1 MRSLIKSPIKLLAFA
16 ATLAAA
22 GPVDFGLA
30 ELHSALAARNLKWRV
45 NTELSLDPPENFRIE
60 PYTAGGA
67 HISGGDLRG
76 LMYGLIEAAEQIRD
90 TGRLKPVHGVPS
102 APYRAIRVFYH
113 SADSEDFWRASF
125 QMLARNRFNRI
136 NLVFTASAPELAPPY
151 TMLRFISQTAADYG
165 IDFALGIWDL
175 AILGPDSHE
184 ALSKLIAACPMI
196 RGIQLR
202 SDGGAGIPSD
212 VLQALR
218 EAGRRVTLDPRG
230 QFSQPSALKAAED
243 AGVALLRSP
252 LPWPPGFEIDPPLDH
267 DRWEPLYHP
276 LFYWLWGRVGYDPKA
291 KLPKGADAG
300 EINAAI
306 QARNQFAIAKVDV
319 ARGDWG
325 FVASVPE
332 AVHNR
337 LVRIPSAKR
346 TPVETA
352 DLLESAAA
360 RLEKSQIP
368 DFRALA
374 IQARD
379 QAGMLREA
387 YQIELTRQS
396 LGENAQGADVP
407 PLPPPLPRPQ
417 FEHRPSA
424 TVPPNQPLDL
434 TLRVVPPKDAR
445 TVRIYYRALSQSAD
459 FKMMEKPAAAAVTFT
474 IPASDIATDGDLL
487 YYFEILNRED
497 GGWFEPDPFGAKPFY
512 VVKVARPEPAA
523 Q

>member
-1 MRSLIKSPIKLLAFA
+1 VRSLIKLPIKLLACA

-30 ELHSALAARNLKWRV
+30 ELHSALSARNLKWKV

-60 PYTAGGA
+60 PYSAGGA

-90 TGRLKPVHGVPS
+90 TGRLKPIHGVPS
-102 APYRAIRVFYH
+102 APQRAIRVFYR
-113 SADSEDFWRASF
+113 SADSEDFWRASL
-125 QMLARNRFNRI
+125 QMLARNRFNRV
-136 NLVFTASAPELAPPY
+136 NLIFTSETPELAPPY

-165 IDFALGIWDL
+165 IDFSLGIWDL
-175 AILGPDSHE
+175 AILGPDSHD

-202 SDGGAGIPSD
+202 SDEGSSIPSD

-230 QFSQPSALKAAED
+230 QFSQPSALKTAKD

-252 LPWPPGFEIDPPLDH
+252 LPWPPGFEVDPPLDHPLDH
-267 DRWEPLYHP
+267 DRWEPARHP
-276 LFYWLWGRVGYDPKA
+276 PFYWLWGRVGYDPKI
-291 KLPKGADAG
+291 KLPKGADAS
-300 EINAAI
+300 EFQAAI
-306 QARNQFAIAKVDV
+306 QARNQLAIAQVDV
-319 ARGDWG
+319 APGDWG
-325 FVASVPE
+325 FVTSVPE

-337 LVRIPSAKR
+337 LERIPSAR
-346 TPVETA
+346 QTPVETA
-352 DLLESAAA
+352 DLLEAAA
-360 RLEKSQIP
+360 SRLVNSRVP
-368 DFRALA
+368 DFRLLA
-374 IQARD
+374 SQARD
-379 QAGMLREA
+379 QARMLSEA

-396 LGENAQGADVP
+396 PGEM
-407 PLPPPLPRPQ
+407 PPPRPSLPRPQ

-424 TVPPNQPLDL
+424 LTPPNQPLDV
-434 TLRVVPPKDAR
+434 TLRVAPPKDAR

-474 IPASDIATDGDLL
+474 IPASDIAKDGDLL

-497 GGWFEPDPFGAKPFY
+497 SGWFEPDPFSAKPFY
-512 VVKVARPEPAA
+512 VVKVAPPEPAA

>member
-1 MRSLIKSPIKLLAFA
+1 VRSLIKSPIKLLAFA
-16 ATLAAA
+16 ATLSAA

-30 ELHSALAARNLKWRV
+30 ELHSALAARNLKWKV

-60 PYTAGGA
+60 PYSAGGA

-90 TGRLKPVHGVPS
+90 TGRLKSVHGVPY
-102 APYRAIRVFYH
+102 APHRAIRVFYH
-113 SADSEDFWRASF
+113 GSDSEDFWRASL

-136 NLVFTASAPELAPPY
+136 NLIFTSEPAELAPPY
-151 TMLRFISQTAADYG
+151 TMLRFISQAAADYG

-175 AILGPDSHE
+175 AILGPDSHD
-184 ALSKLIAACPMI
+184 ALSKLLAACPMI

-202 SDGGAGIPSD
+202 SDAGVGIPSD

-230 QFSQPSALKAAED
+230 QFSQPSVRRAAED

-252 LPWPPGFEIDPPLDH
+252 LPWPPGFEVDPPLDH

-306 QARNQFAIAKVDV
+306 QARNQFAITQLDV
-319 ARGDWG
+319 TPGDWG
-325 FVASVPE
+325 FVASMPE

-337 LVRIPSAKR
+337 LERVPSAKR
-346 TPVETA
+346 TPAETV
-352 DLLESAAA
+352 DLLEGAAT
-360 RLEKSQIP
+360 RLDNSKIP
-368 DFRALA
+368 DFRLLA
-374 IQARD
+374 SQARD
-379 QAGMLREA
+379 RARMLSEE
-387 YQIELTRQS
+387 YQIEVIRQS
-396 LGENAQGADVP
+396 PGEVP
-407 PLPPPLPRPQ
+407 PPRSSLLRPQ
-417 FEHRPSA
+417 FEHRPPA
-424 TVPPNQPLDL
+424 LAPPNQPLDL
-434 TLRVVPPKDAR
+434 TLRVAPPKDAR

-459 FKMMEKPAAAAVTFT
+459 FKMMEKPAAASVTFS
-474 IPASDIATDGDLL
+474 IPPSDITMDGDLL

-512 VVKVARPEPAA
+512 VVRITKPEPAA